1 MKCLTNSER
10 VIWTVICN
18 HLATEA
24 RVHWQLEVN
33 SWYILEATDIS

>member
-10 VIWTVICN
+10 ESNIWTVICN

-24 RVHWQLEVN
+24 RVHWQLGG
-33 SWYILEATDIS
+33 